1 MQRAVQAGNVGPDP
15 VDTAVVVSPPAAR
28 TPTIVGAIGAGNV
41 VRQHPGRR
49 NRQQRAFVH
58 IANVRRRRR
67 HVVDDVDVDRAGR
80 GVAVGVGHHDR

>member
-1 MQRAVQAGNVGPDP
+1 MQRAVLAGNVGPDP
-15 VDTAVVVSPPAAR
+15 ARHRCRRVTTRSPNAVNR
-28 TPTIVGAIGAGNV
+28 RRAIGAGNV

-80 GVAVGVGHHDR
+80 GVAAASVTT